1 MEKRLTQKY
10 LDELTYEIIGAA
22 IEVHKTV
29 GKGLLESVYQQCMME
44 ELRHRKINFSSEL
57 KIPLIYKSK
66 KLDADFRCDLF
77 VENQI
82 VVELKSVIEL
92 NPIVEAQLLT
102 YMNLLK
108 SPKGILI
115 NFCCVNIF
123 KEGQK
128 TFVNEYFKQLP
139 KF

>member
-1 MEKRLTQKY
+1 MEKIVTQKY

-22 IEVHKTV
+22 IEVHKTI
-29 GKGLLESVYQQCMME
+29 GKGLLESVYHQCMME

-57 KIPLIYKSK
+57 KIPLIYKSRE
-66 KLDADFRCDLF
+66 LDVDFRCDLLI
-77 VENQI
+77 ENNI
-82 VVELKSVIEL
+82 VVELKAAVEL

-108 SPKGILI
+108 VPKGILI
-115 NFCCVNIF
+115 NFCCGNIF

-128 TFVNEYFKQLP
+128 TFINEYFKMLP
-139 KF
+139 KL